1 MSRARSPASGPR
13 ALGACGAFASLA
25 RRSAT
30 LDALDRALRQTLP
43 LPLRD
48 EVRFANRRGTRLV
61 FLASSPAWATR
72 LRLMQGSIF
81 AAAHSLDV
89 AADTLIVKV
98 TPLPRITL
106 EAPPARIL
114 SDRAAAH
121 LRAVAATASD
131 PEWRA
136 LYDRL
141 AATATPSDTPK
152 R

>member
-25 RRSAT
+25 RRTAT

-48 EVRFANRRGTRLV
+48 EVRFANRRGSRLV
-61 FLASSPAWATR
+61 FLATSPAWATR
-72 LRLMQGSIF
+72 LRLMQASIF
-81 AAAHSLDV
+81 AAARSLDIP
-89 AADTLIVKV
+89 AEALTVKV
-98 TPLPRITL
+98 SPLPRITL
-106 EAPPARIL
+106 ETPPVRTL
-114 SDRAAAH
+114 SNTAAAH
-121 LRAVAATASD
+121 LRAVAASSSD
-131 PEWRA
+131 PEWCA

-141 AATATPSDTPK
+141 AATAAKTTSPK